1 MKSFAKPNDKF
12 ACVLLSAFLLMGS
25 AHFACRYDVPA
36 LVEGLFPQASAETV
50 LQQTLPVASPAPAQ
64 ALVRESAPFVVATI
78 ARNPFQ
84 VPAAALPKPVSAQPA
99 SSAGGKPAPLYST
112 EPMLRGIV
120 AKGEKKLAI
129 IEHKGESNYYAIGQT
144 VAGSTLSG
152 IYSKSVR
159 LHSSDGSYE
168 LKLGGKR

>member
-1 MKSFAKPNDKF
+1 MKSSAKPNDKF

-99 SSAGGKPAPLYST
+99 PSPGGKPAPLYST

-120 AKGEKKLAI
+120 AKGEKSLHHRIQRRKP
-129 IEHKGESNYYAIGQT
+129 HYAIGQT

>member
-64 ALVRESAPFVVATI
+64 ALAQQTAPIIMMPI

-99 SSAGGKPAPLYST
+99 SSAGGKTAPLYSS

-129 IEHKGESNYYAIGQT
+129 IEYKGESNYYGIGQT
-144 VAGSTLSG
+144 VANSTLSG
-152 IYSKSVR
+152 IYSQSVR

>member
-50 LQQTLPVASPAPAQ
+50 LQQTLPVASPAP
-64 ALVRESAPFVVATI
+64 
-78 ARNPFQ
+78 
-84 VPAAALPKPVSAQPA
+84 
-99 SSAGGKPAPLYST
+99 GGKPAPLYST

>member
-1 MKSFAKPNDKF
+1 MKSSAKPNDKF

-50 LQQTLPVASPAPAQ
+50 LQQTLPVASPAPGGKP
-64 ALVRESAPFVVATI
+64 APFVVATI

-99 SSAGGKPAPLYST
+99 PSPGGKPAPLYST